1 MRLPIPFPYE
11 LEVRYQETDQMG
23 FVHHS
28 VYLVYF
34 EAARVAL
41 LRAMGKPY
49 RELEREG
56 VLLPLVESHV
66 RYRRPAFF
74 EDRLTV
80 WTWVAELRP
89 SSFRMGYRI
98 TRETEEIA
106 TGWTRH
112 AALSPEGRVL
122 RLRGA
127 LRELL
132 ERGVWHENLDNG

>member
-1 MRLPIPFPYE
+1 MDLPLPFPYT

-49 RELEREG
+49 RQLEQEG

-66 RYRRPAFF
+66 RYRQPAYF
-74 EDRLTV
+74 EDQLTV
-80 WTWVAELRP
+80 WTWVAELRL

-98 TRETEEIA
+98 TRGDVLIA

-122 RLRGA
+122 RIRGELRS
-127 LRELL
+127 LL
-132 ERGVWHENLDNG
+132 ERGVWNEDLDTG